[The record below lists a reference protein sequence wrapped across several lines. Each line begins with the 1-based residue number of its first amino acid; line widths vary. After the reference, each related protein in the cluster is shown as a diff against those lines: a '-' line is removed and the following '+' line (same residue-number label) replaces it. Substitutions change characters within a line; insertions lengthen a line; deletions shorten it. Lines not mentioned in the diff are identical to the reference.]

1 MMTPPVGVVLF
12 VIQGMTGIKMGEL
25 VRQCLPFIVSQ
36 YALLGACIFFPWLV
50 TWLPRLMGYR

>member
-1 MMTPPVGVVLF
+1 VGVVLF

-25 VRQCLPFIVSQ
+25 VRHCLPFIVSQ
-36 YALLGACIFFPWLV
+36 YALLVACIFFPWLV